1 MKKLSNELTKS
12 YRILILLFTCSYI
25 GIMIFFASY
34 IKDVSH
40 GDIITTN
47 GFINYETAE
56 FEEKLKAGRS
66 MEQLFYGALDEC
78 PKIMGVSVAFL
89 YNGKVYP
96 QNYPEKLIKVV
107 QEKNFSEEIQ
117 SKGFYE
123 YEFLRREIKINNLKP
138 IELIIIKD
146 MEEDRE
152 IITGIIKVSALFII
166 LTIFLG
172 LYISKKF
179 YNRFVPALK
188 NLQDITN
195 NINLNS
201 LEHKIETKNNFV
213 EFATVISSYEDML
226 KRLKQQTDAQI
237 DFVNSASHELKT
249 PIFIISG
256 YIGLVKRWGFDNKEI
271 LKEAL
276 DSIEDE
282 TKNMSALV
290 SKLLFLAKDNKA
302 ETEHQ
307 EFDISEMIESI
318 INSFKIIYPNQK
330 INFSSKK
337 IIIISD
343 YDLIKHLLVNLVE
356 NGIKYGKG
364 NDIDID
370 IIQNQNVTVKI
381 KDRGEGISEKDLNYI
396 YDKFYRVD
404 KARSRNM
411 GSHGLGL
418 SIVKKI
424 TEILNIDVDI
434 ESSLG
439 KGTIVKI
446 TLPLS

>member
-179 YNRFVPALK
+179 YNRFAPALK

-337 IIIISD
+337 ITIISD

>member
-337 IIIISD
+337 ITIISD
-343 YDLIKHLLVNLVE
+343 YDLIKHLLVNLIE

>member
-34 IKDVSH
+34 IKNVSH
-40 GDIITTN
+40 ADIITTN

-56 FEEKLKAGRS
+56 FEEKLKNGKTLKS
-66 MEQLFYGALDEC
+66 LFYGALDEC
-78 PKIMGVSVAFL
+78 PKIMGVSVAFI
-89 YNGKVYP
+89 YDEKIYP
-96 QNYPEKLIKVV
+96 KDYSQKLIDVAR
-107 QEKNFSEEIQ
+107 EKNFSEDIQ

-123 YEFLRREIKINNLKP
+123 YEFLRRKIEIENLSP
-138 IELIIIKD
+138 IEIIIIKD

-152 IITGIIKVSALFII
+152 IIMGIIKVSAVFII
-166 LTIFLG
+166 FTLFLG
-172 LYISKKF
+172 FYISRKF
-179 YNRFVPALK
+179 YNKFIPAVK
-188 NLQDITN
+188 NLQEITN

-226 KRLKQQTDAQI
+226 KRLKRQTDAQI

-256 YIGLVKRWGFDNKEI
+256 YVGLVKRWGFDNKEI
-271 LKEAL
+271 LQEAL
-276 DSIEDE
+276 DSIEEE

-290 SKLLFLAKDNKA
+290 SKLLFLAKDNVG
-302 ETEHQ
+302 EIEHR
-307 EFDISEMIESI
+307 EFDVSQMIESI
-318 INSFKIIYPNQK
+318 ISNFKVIYPKQK
-330 INFSSKK
+330 INFLAKK
-337 IIIISD
+337 IIIVSD
-343 YDLIKHLLVNLVE
+343 YNLMKQLLVNLIE
-356 NGIKYGKG
+356 NGIKYGNG
-364 NDIDID
+364 NDVDVE
-370 IIQNQNVTVKI
+370 IIHNQNVTIKI
-381 KDRGEGISEKDLNYI
+381 KDRGEGIGKEDLTHI
-396 YDKFYRVD
+396 YDKFFRVD
-404 KARSRNM
+404 KARSRNI

-424 TEILNIDVDI
+424 TEILNIDIDI

-439 KGTIVKI
+439 KGTVVKI

>member
-107 QEKNFSEEIQ
+107 QEKNFSKEIQ

-337 IIIISD
+337 ITIISD
-343 YDLIKHLLVNLVE
+343 YDLIKHLLVNLIE

>member
-1 MKKLSNELTKS
+1 MRKLSEELTKS
-12 YRILILLFTCSYI
+12 YRILIILFTCSYI

-337 IIIISD
+337 ITIISD

>member
-337 IIIISD
+337 ITIISD

>member
-40 GDIITTN
+40 GDIVTTN

-56 FEEKLKAGRS
+56 FEEKLKSGRN

-89 YNGKVYP
+89 YDGKVYP

-337 IIIISD
+337 ITIISD
-343 YDLIKHLLVNLVE
+343 YDLIKHLLVNLIE

-370 IIQNQNVTVKI
+370 IIKNQNVTVKI

>member
-1 MKKLSNELTKS
+1 M
-12 YRILILLFTCSYI
+12 
-25 GIMIFFASY
+25 
-34 IKDVSH
+34 
-40 GDIITTN
+40 
-47 GFINYETAE
+47 
-56 FEEKLKAGRS
+56 
-66 MEQLFYGALDEC
+66 
-78 PKIMGVSVAFL
+78 
-89 YNGKVYP
+89 
-96 QNYPEKLIKVV
+96 
-107 QEKNFSEEIQ
+107 
-117 SKGFYE
+117 
-123 YEFLRREIKINNLKP
+123 
-138 IELIIIKD
+138 
-146 MEEDRE
+146 
-152 IITGIIKVSALFII
+152 
-166 LTIFLG
+166 
-172 LYISKKF
+172 
-179 YNRFVPALK
+179 
-188 NLQDITN
+188 
-195 NINLNS
+195 
-201 LEHKIETKNNFV
+201 

-226 KRLKQQTDAQI
+226 KRLKQQTDVQI

-307 EFDISEMIESI
+307 EFDILEMIESI

-337 IIIISD
+337 ITIISD
-343 YDLIKHLLVNLVE
+343 YDLIKHLLVNLIE

-370 IIQNQNVTVKI
+370 IIKNQNVTVKI

>member
-34 IKDVSH
+34 IKNVSH
-40 GDIITTN
+40 ADITTTN

-56 FEEKLKAGRS
+56 FEQKLKAGKTIES
-66 MEQLFYGALDEC
+66 LFYGALDEC
-78 PKIMGVSVAFL
+78 PKIMGVSVAFI
-89 YNGKVYP
+89 YDGKI
-96 QNYPEKLIKVV
+96 YPENYSQKLVNIAR
-107 QEKNFSEEIQ
+107 EKDFSEDIQ
-117 SKGFYE
+117 SRGFYE
-123 YEFLRREIKINNLKP
+123 YKFLRREFNVKDLKP
-138 IELIIIKD
+138 IEIIIIKD
-146 MEEDRE
+146 MEEERE
-152 IITGIIKVSALFII
+152 IITGVMTVSAVLVIFTII
-166 LTIFLG
+166 LGI
-172 LYISKKF
+172 YISKKF

-195 NINLNS
+195 NINLDN

-256 YIGLVKRWGFDNKEI
+256 YVGLVKRWGLDNKEI
-271 LKEAL
+271 LQEAL
-276 DSIEDE
+276 DSIGEE
-282 TKNMSALV
+282 TKNMSSLV
-290 SKLLFLAKDNKA
+290 SKLLFLAKDNKTQ
-302 ETEHQ
+302 TEHK
-307 EFDISEMIESI
+307 EFDISELTESI
-318 INSFKIIYPNQK
+318 INNFKIIYPNQK
-330 INFSSKK
+330 INFISKK
-337 IIIISD
+337 IMIVSD
-343 YDLIKHLLVNLVE
+343 YDLIKQLLVNVIE

-364 NDIDID
+364 NDIDIE
-370 IIQNQNVTVKI
+370 ITHNQNITVKV
-381 KDRGEGISEKDLNYI
+381 KDRGEGISREDLAHI
-396 YDKFYRVD
+396 YDKFFRVD

-424 TEILNIDVDI
+424 TEVLNIDVDI

-439 KGTIVKI
+439 KGTVVKI
-446 TLPLS
+446 TFPLS